1 MTITKVV
8 TPLETKLQRIA
19 ERSKAQ
25 PELKFDKLMPLFKKE
40 NLILCFHDL
49 KDGRATGIDK
59 IDKETYGANLEVNI
73 DSLVSKMKTMSYRP
87 LPVKEVLIPKDD
99 GGVRPLGISVIEDKI
114 IQLMYAKI
122 LESIFDPQFLDCS
135 YGFRPKRS
143 CHQAIKEISGY
154 IYNNWSPVI
163 IDADVKNY
171 FGAINHAQLLEFI
184 LCRIEDNRFLNY
196 LVRILKAGVLRQGCF
211 SKTDEGSPQGAVCSP
226 VLSNIYAHYVL
237 DLWVKE
243 EVAPRCPGIQLI
255 RYADDFVI
263 CCPNQVFAKRIQSSL
278 SKRFGKFNLQLH
290 ETKTKLVVM
299 NKNNYIKGERQGTF
313 NFLGFTFYLSKSQKG
328 RVIPKLKTDRKKFKS
343 KLKRVK
349 EWLKVRRSMNFKE
362 TWQFLNRKLEGHTRY
377 YGVSNNAHNVSRFI
391 HASERLFFKWMNR
404 RSQKRSMTWDKFILF
419 RQRYPGVQPYIYFSL
434 FHDNAK

>member
-1 MTITKVV
+1 MTVTKVA

-25 PELKFDKLMPLFKKE
+25 PELKFDKLMPLFKKG
-40 NLILCFHDL
+40 NLILCFHEL
-49 KDGRATGIDK
+49 KEGRATGIDK
-59 IDKETYGANLEVNI
+59 IDKEEYGTNLEVNI

-87 LPVKEVLIPKDD
+87 QPVKEVLIPKED
-99 GGVRPLGISVIEDKI
+99 GGKRPLGISVIEDKI
-114 IQLMYAKI
+114 VQLMYAKV
-122 LESIFDPQFLDCS
+122 LESIFEPHFLNCS

-143 CHQAIKEISGY
+143 CHQAVKAVNDY

-171 FGAINHAQLLEFI
+171 FGAINHFQLLDFI
-184 LCRIEDNRFLNY
+184 RNRIADNRFLNY
-196 LVRILKAGVLRQGCF
+196 LVRILKAGILRQGCF
-211 SKTDEGSPQGAVCSP
+211 NRTDEGSPQGAVCSP

-237 DLWVKE
+237 DIWVKE
-243 EVAPRCPGIQLI
+243 EVVPRCPGIQLI

-263 CCPNQVFAKRIQSSL
+263 CCPNQNSAKRIQVVL

-299 NKNNYIKGERQGTF
+299 NKNDYTKGERQGTF
-313 NFLGFTFYLSKSQKG
+313 SFLGFTFYLAKSRKG
-328 RVIPKLKTDRKKFKS
+328 RVIPKLKTDRKKFES

-349 EWLKVRRSMNFKE
+349 EWLKARRSMNFRE
-362 TWQFLNRKLEGHTRY
+362 TWRLLNRKLDGHVRY
-377 YGVSNNAHNVSRFI
+377 YGVSHNAHNVSRFI
-391 HASERLFFKWMNR
+391 HTSERLFFKWMNR

-434 FHDNAK
+434 FHVNAK